1 MSDKKINLK
10 SDVPAK
16 LAFIQNLLLV
26 QGFDEARITGQPADI
41 TARKGDQIF
50 YFEIKFTAQ
59 SKSYFGAATLT
70 EWDVALAREENYRFV
85 IATMKNDDW
94 MFREYTPQEFMQ
106 FSYIPPFKVFF
117 NVPVGDHRIPIL
129 KVPRLKVAS
138 KRVQMTRDRMSAMVA
153 IYKKFRSEL
162 S

>member
-26 QGFDEARITGQPADI
+26 QGFDEARITGKPADI

-70 EWDVALAREENYRFV
+70 EWDAALAREEHYRFV
-85 IATMKNDDW
+85 IAIKKNDDW
-94 MFREYTPQEFMQ
+94 TFREYTPQEFMQ

-117 NVPVGDHRIPIL
+117 SVPVGDHRIPIL
-129 KVPRLKVAS
+129 KVPS
-138 KRVQMTRDRMSAMVA
+138 KRVQMTRDRMSVMVA
-153 IYKKFRSEL
+153 IYKKFRSGL

>member
-1 MSDKKINLK
+1 MSEKKGNPK

-16 LAFIQNLLLV
+16 LAFVQNLLLV

-50 YFEIKFTAQ
+50 YFEIKHTAQ
-59 SKSYFGAATLT
+59 YKSYFGAATLT
-70 EWDVALAREENYRFV
+70 EWEAALACEEHYRFV
-85 IATMKNDDW
+85 VATKKNDDW
-94 MFREYTPQEFMQ
+94 TFREYTPQEFMQ

-117 NVPVGDHRIPIL
+117 NIPVGDHTPRIS
-129 KVPRLKVAS
+129 KVPS
-138 KRVQMTRDRMSAMVA
+138 KRVQMTRDRMSTMVA

-162 S
+162 G

>member
-41 TARKGDQIF
+41 TARKGGQIF

-94 MFREYTPQEFMQ
+94 MFRRIYSTGVYAIQLHTTIQSILQCPRWRPQNPDIKGAQ
-106 FSYIPPFKVFF
+106 IKS
-117 NVPVGDHRIPIL
+117 G
-129 KVPRLKVAS
+129 
-138 KRVQMTRDRMSAMVA
+138 
-153 IYKKFRSEL
+153 
-162 S
+162 